1 MEGRALV
8 REEDNHQIF
17 VGELTACARDLR
29 SVTSWAIHTMHL
41 GKSYFIYTA
50 LDTGSFLLE
59 IRG

>member
-1 MEGRALV
+1 M